1 MSRRTFNVL
10 GGISYILGL
19 VGIAFSQE
27 KIANIFELSF
37 LQLNV
42 AKLLAVV
49 FIILGMILFT
59 IGLIK
64 FADEDEE
71 TKIEVKDER
80 NIMISGKVS
89 EVAFTI
95 NTFLIVS
102 VFLICIVMEYIIPA
116 MMILVVLIA
125 NIFVSIYTN
134 KYYQKKF

>member
-27 KIANIFELSF
+27 KIANVFELSF

-42 AKLLAVV
+42 AKVLAV
-49 FIILGMILFT
+49 
-59 IGLIK
+59 
-64 FADEDEE
+64 
-71 TKIEVKDER
+71 
-80 NIMISGKVS
+80 
-89 EVAFTI
+89 
-95 NTFLIVS
+95 